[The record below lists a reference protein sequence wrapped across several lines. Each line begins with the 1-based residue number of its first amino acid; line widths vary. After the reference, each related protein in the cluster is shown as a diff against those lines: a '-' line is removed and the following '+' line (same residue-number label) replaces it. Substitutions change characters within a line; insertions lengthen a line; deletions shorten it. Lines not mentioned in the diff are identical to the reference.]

1 MSGRPAFLRRPI
13 GEAIAGVMVA
23 VVVGIAL
30 AACAVH
36 WMLCEA
42 C

>member
-1 MSGRPAFLRRPI
+1 MRPQFLRRPI

-30 AACAVH
+30 AAAVVH
-36 WMLCEA
+36 WALCEV